1 MIKKI
6 CCIKIFGRSLRNAGR
21 AIRIVLGPAFTRRSS
36 HSTQLTLDA
45 AHTQYWLAVAPDLS
59 ISCFKLG
66 NTNLTVAPLTLLYNI
81 NAGHEEVDIVNVAW
95 WLDYFGR
102 RTLDGCSLRSV
113 LVRRSSRVSWP
124 RHDAT
129 SWYKTKIQK
138 RGGPQ
143 TKSINRLKK
152 WQKMGRIQGVASD
165 SHILVPRVND
175 SL

>member
-1 MIKKI
+1 MNYI
-6 CCIKIFGRSLRNAGR
+6 IFNLFWCNNSNRHHSKLEESFHVWYPLPSRYSQLNGCRRLSAG
-21 AIRIVLGPAFTRRSS
+21 GCDSCS
-36 HSTQLTLDA
+36 QQL
-45 AHTQYWLAVAPDLS
+45 
-59 ISCFKLG
+59 
-66 NTNLTVAPLTLLYNI
+66 VAPLTLLYNI

-175 SL
+175 T